1 MTDIRVD
8 QDACVVEI
16 TVDDEHIDREQFQE
30 IIDVCSR
37 LIEECGTIRFIE
49 VVDQFPS
56 FDLDVI
62 WDDLKFS
69 YENLDRISR
78 CAVVSDSGWVGPYSR
93 LAGLLIPCDIRV
105 FSSEDLEEAREW
117 IYEDRSE

>member
-1 MTDIRVD
+1 MTVINVD
-8 QDACVVEI
+8 RDACVIQI
-16 TVDDEHIDREQFQE
+16 TVNDEHIDREQFNE
-30 IIDVCSR
+30 MIDTCTD
-37 LIEECGTIRFIE
+37 LIEECGTVRIIE
-49 VVDQFPS
+49 RVEQFPR
-56 FDLDVI
+56 FDLGLI

-105 FSSEDLEEAREW
+105 FSTDDMQDARDW
-117 IYEDRSE
+117 IYEDANE